1 MKTPQKRL
9 SWAIVIAIAL
19 GCPAHAQEQTRRDGN
34 WWRTTSPEQQLSY
47 MTGFVD
53 GLALGHD
60 FSYWSLKD
68 QGGKPDVIGGTRAM
82 KAYDESY
89 SLLEKTTNGQLA
101 EGLTKVYGDYRNRRI
116 LVSDMVWIVIM
127 GINGMSDKD
136 MQILLENHRKNATIR

>member
-1 MKTPQKRL
+1 
-9 SWAIVIAIAL
+9 
-19 GCPAHAQEQTRRDGN
+19 
-34 WWRTTSPEQQLSY
+34 
-47 MTGFVD
+47 
-53 GLALGHD
+53 
-60 FSYWSLKD
+60 
-68 QGGKPDVIGGTRAM
+68 M